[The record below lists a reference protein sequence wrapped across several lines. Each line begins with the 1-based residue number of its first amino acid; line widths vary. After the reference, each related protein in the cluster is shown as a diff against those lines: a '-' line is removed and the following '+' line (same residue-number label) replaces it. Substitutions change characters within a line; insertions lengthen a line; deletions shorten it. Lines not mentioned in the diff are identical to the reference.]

1 MSINY
6 AVTKKVDKSK
16 GIAKERYYA
25 TTRALQK
32 KPVNSVQIANQ
43 LAERSSL
50 QNGDVLSALT
60 QLSDIIAAHLKEGR
74 TVSIDGLGNF
84 YPSIT
89 SEAVDKPEECTANK
103 VWVSRICFKAAPAF
117 LNGKP
122 ILSACNL
129 NTDASLQSHKTIPTR
144 KQPMLSPT
152 SKASLKILHYQTNKQ
167 LTIG

>member
-50 QNGDVLSALT
+50 QNG
-60 QLSDIIAAHLKEGR
+60 
-74 TVSIDGLGNF
+74 
-84 YPSIT
+84 
-89 SEAVDKPEECTANK
+89 
-103 VWVSRICFKAAPAF
+103 
-117 LNGKP
+117 
-122 ILSACNL
+122 
-129 NTDASLQSHKTIPTR
+129 
-144 KQPMLSPT
+144 
-152 SKASLKILHYQTNKQ
+152 
-167 LTIG
+167 

>member
-103 VWVSRICFKAAPAF
+103 VWVSRICFKAAPTF
-117 LNGKP
+117 LNNVRKTDFVSLQLKYGRKSAKP
-122 ILSACNL
+122 QNGSDKET
-129 NTDASLQSHKTIPTR
+129 TDAIPHQQSISEDSSLSDE
-144 KQPMLSPT
+144 
-152 SKASLKILHYQTNKQ
+152 
-167 LTIG
+167 

>member
-16 GIAKERYYA
+16 GVVKERYYA

-84 YPSIT
+84 IPASPVKRWINRKNVPPTKYGY
-89 SEAVDKPEECTANK
+89 
-103 VWVSRICFKAAPAF
+103 PAF
-117 LNGKP
+117 ASKP
-122 ILSACNL
+122 PRLS
-129 NTDASLQSHKTIPTR
+129 
-144 KQPMLSPT
+144 
-152 SKASLKILHYQTNKQ
+152 
-167 LTIG
+167 

>member
-60 QLSDIIAAHLKEGR
+60 QLSDIIAAHLKGVLFPSMDWVIS
-74 TVSIDGLGNF
+74 TPVSPVKQWTNRKNAPPTKYG
-84 YPSIT
+84 YPVF
-89 SEAVDKPEECTANK
+89 ALRPH
-103 VWVSRICFKAAPAF
+103 P
-117 LNGKP
+117 
-122 ILSACNL
+122 LS
-129 NTDASLQSHKTIPTR
+129 
-144 KQPMLSPT
+144 
-152 SKASLKILHYQTNKQ
+152 
-167 LTIG
+167 

>member
-84 YPSIT
+84 YPSLP
-89 SEAVDKPEECTANK
+89 SEAVDKPEE
-103 VWVSRICFKAAPAF
+103 
-117 LNGKP
+117 
-122 ILSACNL
+122 CNL
-129 NTDASLQSHKTIPTR
+129 NTDASLQSHKTVPTR

>member
-16 GIAKERYYA
+16 GVVKERYYA

-89 SEAVDKPEECTANK
+89 SEAVDKPGRMYRQQ
-103 VWVSRICFKAAPAF
+103 SMGIPH
-117 LNGKP
+117 L
-122 ILSACNL
+122 
-129 NTDASLQSHKTIPTR
+129 LQSRPDFPEQREKDRFCQPATKIRTEAHKATKRLQEGYNRLYPPPAKHLRT
-144 KQPMLSPT
+144 
-152 SKASLKILHYQTNKQ
+152 
-167 LTIG
+167 

>member
-16 GIAKERYYA
+16 GVVKERYYA

-103 VWVSRICFKAAPAF
+103 VWVSRICFKAAPTF
-117 LNGKP
+117 LNNVRKTYFFIMKLKYGRKPTNQKNGSGKDTTDSIP
-122 ILSACNL
+122 HQQSISEHNSLS
-129 NTDASLQSHKTIPTR
+129 DE
-144 KQPMLSPT
+144 
-152 SKASLKILHYQTNKQ
+152 
-167 LTIG
+167 

>member
-89 SEAVDKPEECTANK
+89 RSSGQTG
-103 VWVSRICFKAAPAF
+103 RMHRQ
-117 LNGKP
+117 
-122 ILSACNL
+122 
-129 NTDASLQSHKTIPTR
+129 QSMGIPY
-144 KQPMLSPT
+144 L
-152 SKASLKILHYQTNKQ
+152 L
-167 LTIG
+167 

>member
-16 GIAKERYYA
+16 GVVKERYYA

-84 YPSIT
+84 YPS
-89 SEAVDKPEECTANK
+89 EAVDKPEECTANK
-103 VWVSRICFKAAPAF
+103 VWVSRICFKAAPTF
-117 LNGKP
+117 LNNVRK
-122 ILSACNL
+122 
-129 NTDASLQSHKTIPTR
+129 TDFVSLQLKYGRKSTKPQNSSGKDTIDSIPH
-144 KQPMLSPT
+144 QQSISEHNSLSDE
-152 SKASLKILHYQTNKQ
+152 
-167 LTIG
+167 

>member
-25 TTRALQK
+25 TT
-32 KPVNSVQIANQ
+32 IANQ

-117 LNGKP
+117 LNNVRKTDFVSLQLKYGRK
-122 ILSACNL
+122 SAKSQNDSDKET
-129 NTDASLQSHKTIPTR
+129 TDAIPHQQSISEDSSLSDE
-144 KQPMLSPT
+144 
-152 SKASLKILHYQTNKQ
+152 
-167 LTIG
+167 

>member
-16 GIAKERYYA
+16 GVVKERYYA

-32 KPVNSVQIANQ
+32 KPVQIANQ

-103 VWVSRICFKAAPAF
+103 VWVSRICFKAAPTF
-117 LNGKP
+117 LNNVRK
-122 ILSACNL
+122 
-129 NTDASLQSHKTIPTR
+129 TDFVSLQLKYGRKPTKPQNGSGKDTTDSIPH
-144 KQPMLSPT
+144 QQSISEHNSLSDE
-152 SKASLKILHYQTNKQ
+152 
-167 LTIG
+167 

>member
-16 GIAKERYYA
+16 GVVKERYYA

-74 TVSIDGLGNF
+74 TV
-84 YPSIT
+84 
-89 SEAVDKPEECTANK
+89 
-103 VWVSRICFKAAPAF
+103 
-117 LNGKP
+117 
-122 ILSACNL
+122 
-129 NTDASLQSHKTIPTR
+129 
-144 KQPMLSPT
+144 
-152 SKASLKILHYQTNKQ
+152 
-167 LTIG
+167 

>member
-117 LNGKP
+117 LNNVRK
-122 ILSACNL
+122 
-129 NTDASLQSHKTIPTR
+129 TDFVSLQLQSHKTVPTR
-144 KQPMLSPT
+144 RQPMLSPT

>member
-74 TVSIDGLGNF
+74 TVSIDGLAISTPVSPVKQWTNRKNAPPTKYG
-84 YPSIT
+84 YPVF
-89 SEAVDKPEECTANK
+89 ALRPH
-103 VWVSRICFKAAPAF
+103 P
-117 LNGKP
+117 
-122 ILSACNL
+122 LS
-129 NTDASLQSHKTIPTR
+129 
-144 KQPMLSPT
+144 
-152 SKASLKILHYQTNKQ
+152 
-167 LTIG
+167 